1 MIPEKPG
8 IYTLNGVYNKTDN
21 LAKKAKKFTGK
32 DFKVIEVL
40 DSYLPK
46 DLSYALNKYT
56 NNIKKDIEESK
67 EIKLHHFVNITNN
80 YTCTSIHEKLDPKL
94 FNPKE
99 WKKID

>member
-21 LAKKAKKFTGK
+21 LAKKAKKFAGK

-56 NNIKKDIEESK
+56 NNIKKEEPEYRK
-67 EIKLHHFVNITNN
+67 AKLHHFINTVSR
-80 YTCTSIHEKLDPKL
+80 YTCTSIHETLDPKL

>member
-21 LAKKAKKFTGK
+21 LAKKAKKFAGK

-40 DSYLPK
+40 ESHLPK
-46 DLSYALNKYT
+46 DLSIALNKYT
-56 NNIKKDIEESK
+56 NNIKKENEESK
-67 EIKLHHFVNITNN
+67 EIKSHHFVNIVNN
-80 YTCTSIHEKLDPKL
+80 YTCTSIYETLDPKL
-94 FNPKE
+94 FNPEE

>member
-21 LAKKAKKFTGK
+21 LAKKAKKFAGK
-32 DFKVIEVL
+32 DFKIIEVL
-40 DSYLPK
+40 DTYLPK
-46 DLSYALNKYT
+46 DLSYALNKYIS
-56 NNIKKDIEESK
+56 NIKKEESDAV
-67 EIKLHHFVNITNN
+67 KLHHFINTTNN
-80 YTCTSIHEKLDPKL
+80 YTCTSIHEMLDPNL

>member
-21 LAKKAKKFTGK
+21 LAKKAKKFAGK

-40 DSYLPK
+40 DTYLPK
-46 DLSYALNKYT
+46 DLSYALNKYVS
-56 NNIKKDIEESK
+56 NIKKEESDT
-67 EIKLHHFVNITNN
+67 IKLHHYVNTVNN
-80 YTCTSIHEKLDPKL
+80 YTCTSINETLDPKL